1 MQTAK
6 ANSKSKQSGK
16 TAVRTPA
23 VSEAVAAQAQDPV
36 AAGSPDMKPAEP
48 QATDIGAVNP
58 VAETSPAEQPAAH
71 PETDVR
77 LLDLNKIVN
86 STYNPRKNFR
96 EDTLLE
102 LAESIRQSG
111 VLQPI
116 CVRPRDEGFE
126 IVYGER
132 RYWAAAMA
140 NLKFIPALV
149 RDLSDA
155 EAEDAAIT
163 ENLQAR
169 GRAAARGSRRLQAG
183 LAVGAAYDR
192 EPRGQIRQV
201 GGLHPLASET
211 LRIDRRLGRDARQRG
226 DFGGRRYRDR
236 QISRRHPAGGLQ
248 RSFRRGV
255 LQLLEDGADQ
265 GDRPA
270 ALRALHDQV
279 GKLQLR

>member
-96 EDTLLE
+96 EDTL
-102 LAESIRQSG
+102 Q
-111 VLQPI
+111 
-116 CVRPRDEGFE
+116 
-126 IVYGER
+126 Y
-132 RYWAAAMA
+132 
-140 NLKFIPALV
+140 
-149 RDLSDA
+149 
-155 EAEDAAIT
+155 
-163 ENLQAR
+163 AR
-169 GRAAARGSRRLQAG
+169 GTRASRSSTASVATG
-183 LAVGAAYDR
+183 L
-192 EPRGQIRQV
+192 P
-201 GGLHPLASET
+201 PW
-211 LRIDRRLGRDARQRG
+211 RI
-226 DFGGRRYRDR
+226 
-236 QISRRHPAGGLQ
+236 
-248 RSFRRGV
+248 
-255 LQLLEDGADQ
+255 
-265 GDRPA
+265 
-270 ALRALHDQV
+270 
-279 GKLQLR
+279 

>member
-102 LAESIRQSG
+102 LAESIKQSG

-140 NLKFIPALV
+140 GLKFIPALI
-149 RDLSDA
+149 RELSDA

-163 ENLQAR
+163 ENL
-169 GRAAARGSRRLQAG
+169 
-183 LAVGAAYDR
+183 
-192 EPRGQIRQV
+192 
-201 GGLHPLASET
+201 
-211 LRIDRRLGRDARQRG
+211 
-226 DFGGRRYRDR
+226 
-236 QISRRHPAGGLQ
+236 
-248 RSFRRGV
+248 
-255 LQLLEDGADQ
+255 
-265 GDRPA
+265 
-270 ALRALHDQV
+270 
-279 GKLQLR
+279 

>member
-1 MQTAK
+1 
-6 ANSKSKQSGK
+6 
-16 TAVRTPA
+16 
-23 VSEAVAAQAQDPV
+23 
-36 AAGSPDMKPAEP
+36 MKPAEP

-58 VAETSPAEQPAAH
+58 VAETSPVEQPAVH

-140 NLKFIPALV
+140 GLQFIPALI
-149 RDLSDA
+149 RGICGTF
-155 EAEDAAIT
+155 EAEDGDKIKIGAFPKEKAPKPTDKKSALLDIAVIIYSVVEFSDIFT
-163 ENLQAR
+163 EIIQP
-169 GRAAARGSRRLQAG
+169 QH
-183 LAVGAAYDR
+183 
-192 EPRGQIRQV
+192 
-201 GGLHPLASET
+201 GG
-211 LRIDRRLGRDARQRG
+211 
-226 DFGGRRYRDR
+226 
-236 QISRRHPAGGLQ
+236 ISAHII
-248 RSFRRGV
+248 
-255 LQLLEDGADQ
+255 
-265 GDRPA
+265 
-270 ALRALHDQV
+270 
-279 GKLQLR
+279 

>member
-16 TAVRTPA
+16 SAVRTPA

-58 VAETSPAEQPAAH
+58 VAETSPTEQPAVH

-102 LAESIRQSG
+102 LAESIKQSG

-116 CVRPRDEGFE
+116 CVRPT
-126 IVYGER
+126 V
-132 RYWAAAMA
+132 
-140 NLKFIPALV
+140 
-149 RDLSDA
+149 
-155 EAEDAAIT
+155 
-163 ENLQAR
+163 
-169 GRAAARGSRRLQAG
+169 
-183 LAVGAAYDR
+183 
-192 EPRGQIRQV
+192 
-201 GGLHPLASET
+201 
-211 LRIDRRLGRDARQRG
+211 
-226 DFGGRRYRDR
+226 
-236 QISRRHPAGGLQ
+236 
-248 RSFRRGV
+248 
-255 LQLLEDGADQ
+255 
-265 GDRPA
+265 
-270 ALRALHDQV
+270 
-279 GKLQLR
+279 

>member
-6 ANSKSKQSGK
+6 ANSKSKKGGK
-16 TAVRTPA
+16 AAVRTPA
-23 VSEAVAAQAQDPV
+23 VPEAVAAQAQDPV

-102 LAESIRQSG
+102 LAESIKQSG

-126 IVYGER
+126 IVYGRSEER
-132 RYWAAAMA
+132 R
-140 NLKFIPALV
+140 
-149 RDLSDA
+149 
-155 EAEDAAIT
+155 
-163 ENLQAR
+163 
-169 GRAAARGSRRLQAG
+169 
-183 LAVGAAYDR
+183 
-192 EPRGQIRQV
+192 
-201 GGLHPLASET
+201 
-211 LRIDRRLGRDARQRG
+211 
-226 DFGGRRYRDR
+226 
-236 QISRRHPAGGLQ
+236 
-248 RSFRRGV
+248 
-255 LQLLEDGADQ
+255 
-265 GDRPA
+265 
-270 ALRALHDQV
+270 V
-279 GKLQLR
+279 GKECRSRWSPYH

>member
-16 TAVRTPA
+16 SAVRTPA

-102 LAESIRQSG
+102 LAESIKQSG

-126 IVYGER
+126 IVSH
-132 RYWAAAMA
+132 
-140 NLKFIPALV
+140 PATA
-149 RDLSDA
+149 S
-155 EAEDAAIT
+155 AAI
-163 ENLQAR
+163 
-169 GRAAARGSRRLQAG
+169 GRLQW
-183 LAVGAAYDR
+183 
-192 EPRGQIRQV
+192 
-201 GGLHPLASET
+201 
-211 LRIDRRLGRDARQRG
+211 
-226 DFGGRRYRDR
+226 
-236 QISRRHPAGGLQ
+236 
-248 RSFRRGV
+248 
-255 LQLLEDGADQ
+255 
-265 GDRPA
+265 
-270 ALRALHDQV
+270 RA
-279 GKLQLR
+279 

>member
-96 EDTLLE
+96 EETLLE
-102 LAESIRQSG
+102 LAESIKQSG

-140 NLKFIPALV
+140 GLKFIPALV

-155 EAEDAAIT
+155 EAEDAAIKMCIRDSKYSNRPTTKYLTT
-163 ENLQAR
+163 EIEIFGWRPFMYHLCTTATFPAIHLSLIHICQ
-169 GRAAARGSRRLQAG
+169 
-183 LAVGAAYDR
+183 
-192 EPRGQIRQV
+192 
-201 GGLHPLASET
+201 HPL
-211 LRIDRRLGRDARQRG
+211 L
-226 DFGGRRYRDR
+226 F
-236 QISRRHPAGGLQ
+236 PALE
-248 RSFRRGV
+248 
-255 LQLLEDGADQ
+255 QLIVK
-265 GDRPA
+265 RN
-270 ALRALHDQV
+270 
-279 GKLQLR
+279 

>member
-102 LAESIRQSG
+102 LAESIKQSG
-111 VLQPI
+111 VLVRLHLFI
-116 CVRPRDEGFE
+116 GARFHKDAIHNAEGLGDFCVKDVQDNPSLQKTIPMSAPDRSSP
-126 IVYGER
+126 
-132 RYWAAAMA
+132 
-140 NLKFIPALV
+140 LKGK
-149 RDLSDA
+149 
-155 EAEDAAIT
+155 
-163 ENLQAR
+163 N
-169 GRAAARGSRRLQAG
+169 
-183 LAVGAAYDR
+183 
-192 EPRGQIRQV
+192 
-201 GGLHPLASET
+201 
-211 LRIDRRLGRDARQRG
+211 DRR
-226 DFGGRRYRDR
+226 
-236 QISRRHPAGGLQ
+236 
-248 RSFRRGV
+248 
-255 LQLLEDGADQ
+255 
-265 GDRPA
+265 
-270 ALRALHDQV
+270 
-279 GKLQLR
+279 